1 MRWCLNL
8 DAEVPAG
15 GAAEPSAGGR
25 SVTVVIPAHNEQE
38 RVAATVRAAKGLPG
52 VTEVLVGDDG
62 SRDQTSGRALLAGAK
77 VIRARRNRGKG
88 WAMER
93 GWRSAEGEAILFL
106 DADLEDSAAEAAAL
120 IEPVVAGR
128 ADLTI
133 ATLPRGPNAGGL
145 GLVVGLARLGL
156 ARLAGWEAADPL
168 CGQRAVSRRLLE
180 EIGGVEDGFGA
191 EVAMTIDAITRGY
204 RVREVPTKMTHRLTG
219 RSLGD
224 VRHRFRQLVDVAAAL
239 VVRWRWHG

>member
-1 MRWCLNL
+1 M
-8 DAEVPAG
+8 DADASAG
-15 GAAEPSAGGR
+15 GDQRRFGGR
-25 SVTVVIPAHNEQE
+25 SVTVVIPAHNEAE
-38 RVAATVRAAKGLPG
+38 RVRATVGAAKGLPG
-52 VTEVLVGDDG
+52 VTEIIVVDDG

-93 GWRSAEGEAILFL
+93 GWRWAEGETIVFL
-106 DADLEDSAAEAAAL
+106 DADLGDSAAEAAAL
-120 IEPVVAGR
+120 VEPVVAGR

-156 ARLAGWEAADPL
+156 ARLAGWEATDPL
-168 CGQRAVSRRLLE
+168 CGQRAVSRRLLDD
-180 EIGGVEDGFGA
+180 IGGLEDGFGA

-204 RVREVPTKMTHRLTG
+204 RVREVPTRMTHRLTG

-239 VVRWRWHG
+239 IVRWRWRG